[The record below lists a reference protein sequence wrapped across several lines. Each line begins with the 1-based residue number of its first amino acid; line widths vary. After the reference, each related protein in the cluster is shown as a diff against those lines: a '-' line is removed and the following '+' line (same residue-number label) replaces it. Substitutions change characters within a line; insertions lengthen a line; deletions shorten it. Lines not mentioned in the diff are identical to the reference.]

1 MILRKLKPQDYG
13 VGFNSVYLSSPN
25 LNASA
30 AFETDTSKVFEVVL
44 SQSFLEYGLWQDY
57 GTGRETPRGNSGDL
71 GRAKRR
77 QRRSWFSRKFTSQ
90 SFH

>member
-1 MILRKLKPQDYG
+1 MELI
-13 VGFNSVYLSSPN
+13 FNSVLIFPN

-30 AFETDTSKVFEVVL
+30 AFEADTSKVFKVVL
-44 SQSFLEYGLWQDY
+44 FQSFLEYGLCQDY